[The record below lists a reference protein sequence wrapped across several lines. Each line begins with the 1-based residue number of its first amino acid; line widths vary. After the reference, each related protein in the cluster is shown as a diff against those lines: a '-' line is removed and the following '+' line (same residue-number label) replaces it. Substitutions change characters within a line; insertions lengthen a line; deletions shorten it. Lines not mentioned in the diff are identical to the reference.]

1 MDCISFNNKDIL
13 STWNKLTEKKL
24 PLPTTFSTTKLKT
37 FTSLMQ
43 ARVRDLNY
51 SAIGK
56 QIKRQ
61 IMYTR
66 QEMDIK

>member
-1 MDCISFNNKDIL
+1 
-13 STWNKLTEKKL
+13 
-24 PLPTTFSTTKLKT
+24 
-37 FTSLMQ
+37 MQ

-66 QEMDIK
+66 QEMDIKWISHLHSYPNGPLQTTGIHITDVPNPECVGT